1 MPQPRE
7 RQQDQQNQSPNR
19 PGKNPPRQA
28 QDSDAPD
35 KRPNPDRYSD
45 QGKQVQKPS
54 DAHYPEQD
62 PSGKAERP
70 DAVDGAE
77 ANRPDPDRPDPD
89 WSDPNRSDRGRN
101 RDDVN

>member
-7 RQQDQQNQSPNR
+7 RQQDKQDRDQQDQGPNKQ
-19 PGKNPPRQA
+19 GKNPPRQA
-28 QDSDAPD
+28 RDSGQPD
-35 KRPNPDRYSD
+35 KRPNPDRYPD
-45 QGKQVQKPS
+45 QGRQAQKPS
-54 DAHYPEQD
+54 DVHYPEQD

-77 ANRPDPDRPDPD
+77 SSRADHNRPDRE
-89 WSDPNRSDRGRN
+89 RN